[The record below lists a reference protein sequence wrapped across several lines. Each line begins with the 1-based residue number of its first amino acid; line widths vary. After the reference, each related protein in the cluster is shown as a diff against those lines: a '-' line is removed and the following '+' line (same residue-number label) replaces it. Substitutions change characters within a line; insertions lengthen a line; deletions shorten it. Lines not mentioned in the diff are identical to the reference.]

1 MARVQHFEFQ
11 GTKIMK
17 KLLFVIAS
25 TAALAACSGNN
36 QDAVENAELNQ
47 PAAEVNVTDNMDAAN
62 SEAAALGTQQQQ
74 LEDENAVA
82 DNTTNPTDEEEQNVS
97 GM

>member
-1 MARVQHFEFQ
+1 
-11 GTKIMK
+11 MK
-17 KLLFVIAS
+17 NIAFVALSIV
-25 TAALAACSGNN
+25 ALAACSGNN

-82 DNTTNPTDEEEQNVS
+82 VDNTTNPTDEEEQNVA

>member
-1 MARVQHFEFQ
+1 
-11 GTKIMK
+11 MK
-17 KLLFVIAS
+17 NIVFVALSIV
-25 TAALAACSGNN
+25 ALAACSGNN

-82 DNTTNPTDEEEQNVS
+82 VDNTTNPTDEEEQNVA

>member
-1 MARVQHFEFQ
+1 
-11 GTKIMK
+11 MK
-17 KLLFVIAS
+17 NLVFVAIGM
-25 TAALAACSGNN
+25 AALAACSSNN

-82 DNTTNPTDEEEQNVS
+82 ADNTTNPTDEEEQNVA

>member
-1 MARVQHFEFQ
+1 
-11 GTKIMK
+11 MK
-17 KLLFVIAS
+17 NIAFVALSIV
-25 TAALAACSGNN
+25 ALAACSGNN

-47 PAAEVNVTDNMDAAN
+47 PAAEVNVTDSMDAAN

-82 DNTTNPTDEEEQNVS
+82 VDNTTNPTDEEEQNVA

>member
-1 MARVQHFEFQ
+1 MKRLVFAIT
-11 GTKIMK
+11 GTAA
-17 KLLFVIAS
+17 L
-25 TAALAACSGNN
+25 ALAACSGNN
-36 QDAVENAELNQ
+36 QDAVENAEINQ

-82 DNTTNPTDEEEQNVS
+82 DTTTNPTDEEEQNVA

>member
-1 MARVQHFEFQ
+1 
-11 GTKIMK
+11 MK
-17 KLLFVIAS
+17 NIAFVALSIV
-25 TAALAACSGNN
+25 ALAACSGNN
-36 QDAVENAELNQ
+36 QDAVENAEVNQ

-82 DNTTNPTDEEEQNVS
+82 VDNTTNPTDEEEQNVA

>member
-1 MARVQHFEFQ
+1 
-11 GTKIMK
+11 MK
-17 KLLFVIAS
+17 KLVFAITG
-25 TAALAACSGNN
+25 TAALALAACDSNN

-47 PAAEVNVTDNMDAAN
+47 PAVEMNVTDNMDAAN

>member
-1 MARVQHFEFQ
+1 
-11 GTKIMK
+11 MK
-17 KLLFVIAS
+17 KLVFVALGA
-25 TAALAACSGNN
+25 AALAACSGNN

-82 DNTTNPTDEEEQNVS
+82 ADNTTNPTDAEEQNVA